1 MTEVQEM
8 EVLKDALYHFGIN
21 HQQTKCIEEMSEL
34 TKEICKNKDGQNNVD
49 HIAEEIADVLITI
62 DQMII
67 YHGIYGLVAQYR
79 EQKLERL
86 RHKVFME
93 QYG

>member
-1 MTEVQEM
+1 MKEYQEI
-8 EVLKDALYHFGIN
+8 EILKDALYHFGYN
-21 HQQTKCIEEMSEL
+21 HQSTKCIEEMSEL
-34 TKEICKNKDGQNNVD
+34 IKEICKNKDGQQNVE

-67 YHGIYGLVAQYR
+67 YHDIYNAVAQFR
-79 EQKLERL
+79 QEKLERL
-86 RHKVFME
+86 RQKLFMK

>member
-1 MTEVQEM
+1 VKEYQEI
-8 EVLKDALYHFGIN
+8 EILKDAIYHFGYN
-21 HQQTKCIEEMSEL
+21 HQSTKCIEEMSEL
-34 TKEICKNKDGQNNVD
+34 IKEICKNKDGQQNVE

-67 YHGIYGLVAQYR
+67 YHDIYDAVAQFR
-79 EQKLERL
+79 QEKLERL
-86 RHKVFME
+86 RQKLFME

>member
-1 MTEVQEM
+1 MTETQEL
-8 EVLKDALYHFGIN
+8 EILKDALYHFGIN

-67 YHGIYGLVAQYR
+67 YHDIYDLVAQYR

>member
-1 MTEVQEM
+1 MTDDQEL
-8 EVLKDALYHFGIN
+8 EILKDALYHFGIN

-34 TKEICKNKDGQNNVD
+34 TKEICKNKDSQNNVEY
-49 HIAEEIADVLITI
+49 IAEEIADVLITI

-67 YHGIYGLVAQYR
+67 YHDIYGLVAQYR

>member
-49 HIAEEIADVLITI
+49 HIAEEIADVFITL
-62 DQMII
+62 DQMVI
-67 YHGIYGLVAQYR
+67 YHDIFDRISQYR

-86 RHKVFME
+86 RSLIFIEKH
-93 QYG
+93 G

>member
-1 MTEVQEM
+1 MTDDQEL
-8 EVLKDALYHFGIN
+8 EILKYALYHFGIN

-67 YHGIYGLVAQYR
+67 YHDIYDLVAQYR
-79 EQKLERL
+79 TKKLERL

>member
-1 MTEVQEM
+1 MTEVQEY
-8 EVLKDALYHFGIN
+8 EILRDALYHFGIG
-21 HQQTKCIEEMSEL
+21 HQETKCIEEMSEL
-34 TKEICKNKDGQNNVD
+34 TKEICKRKDGLKNED

-67 YHGIYGLVAQYR
+67 FHDIADRVADYR
-79 EQKLERL
+79 EKKLERL
-86 RHKVFME
+86 RQHVFME

>member
-1 MTEVQEM
+1 MNEYQEL
-8 EVLKDALYHFGIN
+8 EILKDALYHFGIN

-34 TKEICKNKDGQNNVD
+34 IKEICKNKDGQDNVD

-67 YHGIYGLVAQYR
+67 YYDIYFAVAQYR
-79 EQKLERL
+79 TEKLERL

>member
-1 MTEVQEM
+1 MTDVQEV
-8 EVLKDALYHFGIN
+8 EILKDALYHFGIN

-34 TKEICKNKDGQNNVD
+34 IKEICKNKDGQNNVD

-67 YHGIYGLVAQYR
+67 YHDIYGLVAQYR

>member
-1 MTEVQEM
+1 MSEDQEVEI
-8 EVLKDALYHFGIN
+8 LKDALYHFGYN
-21 HQQTKCIEEMSEL
+21 HQGTKCIEEMSEL
-34 TKEICKNKDGQNNVD
+34 TKELCKEKDGHGNLN

-67 YHGIYGLVAQYR
+67 YHDIYFAVAQYR
-79 EQKLERL
+79 TEKLERL
-86 RHKVFME
+86 RYKVFME

>member
-1 MTEVQEM
+1 MTEAQEL
-8 EVLKDALYHFGIN
+8 EILKDALYHFGYS

-34 TKEICKNKDGQNNVD
+34 TKEFCKEKDGKGD
-49 HIAEEIADVLITI
+49 IKHIAEEIADVLITI

-67 YHGIYGLVAQYR
+67 YHDIYDLVAQYR

>member
-1 MTEVQEM
+1 MNSFQRESCYTI
-8 EVLKDALYHFGIN
+8 AN
-21 HQQTKCIEEMSEL
+21 HYGKKSQMLISIEEMSEL
-34 TKEICKNKDGQNNVD
+34 TKEICKNKDGQNNVE

-67 YHGIYGLVAQYR
+67 YHDIYDLVAQYR
-79 EQKLERL
+79 TEKIERL

>member
-1 MTEVQEM
+1 MKEYQEI
-8 EVLKDALYHFGIN
+8 EILKDAIYHFGYN
-21 HQQTKCIEEMSEL
+21 HQSTKCIEEMSEL
-34 TKEICKNKDGQNNVD
+34 IKEICKNKDGQQNVE

-67 YHGIYGLVAQYR
+67 YHDIYDAVAQFR
-79 EQKLERL
+79 QEKLERL
-86 RHKVFME
+86 RQKLFME

>member
-1 MTEVQEM
+1 MTVDEDIQ
-8 EVLKDALYHFGIN
+8 VLKDALYHFGFN

-34 TKEICKNKDGQNNVD
+34 TKEICKDKDGQGNVE

-67 YHGIYGLVAQYR
+67 YYDIYEKVADYR
-79 EQKLERL
+79 EKKMERL
-86 RHKVFME
+86 RHLIFTE

>member
-1 MTEVQEM
+1 MNDDQELKI
-8 EVLKDALYHFGIN
+8 LKDALYHFGIN

-34 TKEICKNKDGQNNVD
+34 TKEICKNKDGQNNID

-67 YHGIYGLVAQYR
+67 YHDIYDAVAQYR
-79 EQKLERL
+79 AEKLERL